1 MPDRPPLVPRPPFV
15 AIIKGDMS
23 KQQFQTEVSQ
33 LLQLIVHSLYSHP
46 EIFLRELISNSSDAL
61 DKLRHLTLTDD
72 KFKALVGNGIDAP
85 RIDLTLDEDKKIL
98 TLSDTGIGMNEE
110 DLVAHLGTIA
120 RSGTK
125 NFLAQLSGDQ
135 KKDSNLIGQFGVGF
149 YSVFMVADKVEVF
162 SRKAG
167 EEKTYK
173 WTSDGKTGFDI
184 EEATSSDARSVAGTT
199 VLIHFNEEGATY
211 ANAWRLQEIV
221 KKYSN
226 HIAFPIF
233 LTYDKSE
240 WNAEKKESIKSR
252 VTEQVNA
259 ASAMWQRSKSE
270 LTDEDYKEFYKSITG
285 DWEDPLFWFHTR
297 AEGTLEYTTL
307 FYIPAKAPMDLYQA
321 DYKGGIKLYVKRVFI
336 MDDSKDLLPQYL
348 RFVRGIIDSEDLPL
362 NVSREILQQNKVL
375 TSIKT
380 ASVKKILS
388 ELKNIAEN
396 DKEKYAQFIAE
407 YNRPLKEGLYGDY
420 ANRETLL
427 DLVRFKSTKAE
438 GLTSLAEAKERMQ
451 PEQKSLYYIT
461 GGAEGMLR
469 NSPLLEIYKKK
480 GIEVLLFDDD
490 IDEIVFSTVEKYGDI
505 DLKSV
510 NKSTSDD
517 ELKDESSAEKTE
529 ELKPLLDKIKA
540 ELGDAVKEVRA
551 SSRLAD
557 SPSVIVSDEDEP
569 SARMR
574 QMMRAMGQKDLP
586 EPTPTL
592 EINPDHEIIR
602 KLLAHPDD
610 ARVADAAWLLF
621 DQALLLEGVA
631 LKDPASFVQRLNRVL
646 NQSI

>member
-1 MPDRPPLVPRPPFV
+1 
-15 AIIKGDMS
+15 MS
-23 KQQFQTEVSQ
+23 KQQFQTEVNQ

-61 DKLRHLTLTDD
+61 DKLRYLTVTDE
-72 KFKALVGNGIDAP
+72 KYKALVGNGIEPP
-85 RIDLTLDEDKKIL
+85 RIDLELDEANKTL
-98 TLSDTGIGMNEE
+98 TVSDTGIGMNEE
-110 DLVAHLGTIA
+110 DLVSHLGTIA

-125 NFLAQLSGDQ
+125 NFLAQLSGDAR
-135 KKDSNLIGQFGVGF
+135 KDSNLIGQFGVGF
-149 YSVFMVADKVEVF
+149 YSVFMVADKVEVT

-167 EEKTYK
+167 EDKTFK

-184 EEATSSDARSVAGTT
+184 EEVSEANARKNAGTT
-199 VLIHFNEEGATY
+199 VLIHFNDEGAQY
-211 ANAWRLQEIV
+211 ANGWRLTDIV

-233 LTYDKSE
+233 LTHDKSE
-240 WNAEKKESIKSR
+240 WNTEKKESIKTR
-252 VTEQVNA
+252 ITEQANA
-259 ASAMWQRSKSE
+259 ASAMWQRPKSE
-270 LTDEDYKEFYKSITG
+270 LKDDDYKEFYKSITG

-307 FYIPAKAPMDLYQA
+307 FYIPAKAPLDLYQA
-321 DYKGGIKLYVKRVFI
+321 DYKGGVKLYVKRVFI

-388 ELKNIAEN
+388 ELKTIATN
-396 DKEKYAQFIAE
+396 DPEKYLQFIAE
-407 YNRPLKEGLYGDY
+407 YNRPLKEGLYGDF
-420 ANRETLL
+420 ANRDNLL
-427 DLVRFKSTKAE
+427 DLIRFKSTKVD

-451 PEQKSLYYIT
+451 PDQKALYYIT
-461 GGAEGMLR
+461 GSSESMLR

-480 GIEVLLFDDD
+480 GIEVLILDDD
-490 IDEIVFSTVEKYGDI
+490 IDEIVFSTIPKFGEI
-505 DLKSV
+505 DLKAV
-510 NKSTSDD
+510 NKSSTSED
-517 ELKDESSAEKTE
+517 LKEDSAPEKAE
-529 ELKPLLDKIKA
+529 ELKPLLEKIKA
-540 ELGDAVKEVRA
+540 TLGDVVKDVRA

-574 QMMRAMGQKDLP
+574 QMMQAMGQKDLP
-586 EPTPTL
+586 ELQPTL

-602 KLLAHPDD
+602 KLLANPSNSK
-610 ARVADAAWLLF
+610 VEDAAWLLF
-621 DQALLLEGVA
+621 DQALLLEGVP
-631 LKDPASFVQRLNRVL
+631 LKDPTVFVQRLNRVL

>member
-1 MPDRPPLVPRPPFV
+1 
-15 AIIKGDMS
+15 MS

-61 DKLRHLTLTDD
+61 DKLRHLSLTDD
-72 KFKALVGNGIDAP
+72 KFKALVSNGVDSP
-85 RIDLTLDEDKKIL
+85 RIDLELDEANKTL
-98 TLSDTGIGMNEE
+98 TISDTGIGMNEE
-110 DLVAHLGTIA
+110 DLVSHLGTIA

-125 NFLAQLSGDQ
+125 NFLAQLSGDAR
-135 KKDSNLIGQFGVGF
+135 KDSNLIGQFGVGF
-149 YSVFMVADKVEVF
+149 YSVFMVADKVEVI

-167 EEKTYK
+167 EEKTHK

-184 EEATSSDARSVAGTT
+184 EEVSGAGERKIAGTT
-199 VLIHFNEEGATY
+199 ILVHFNDEGAQY
-211 ANAWRLQEIV
+211 ANGWRLQEIV

-233 LTYDKSE
+233 LTYDKSD
-240 WNAEKKESIKSR
+240 WDAEKKESTKTR
-252 VTEQVNA
+252 TTDQVNA

-270 LTDEDYKEFYKSITG
+270 LKDEDYKEFYKSIAG

-307 FYIPAKAPMDLYQA
+307 FYIPAKAPLDLYQT
-321 DYKGGIKLYVKRVFI
+321 DYKGGVKLYVKRVFI
-336 MDDSKDLLPQYL
+336 MDDSKELLPQYL

-388 ELKNIAEN
+388 ELKTIATN
-396 DKEKYAQFIAE
+396 DPKKYSQFIAE

-420 ANRETLL
+420 SNRETLL
-427 DLVRFKSTKAE
+427 DLIRFKSTQVE
-438 GLTSLAEAKERMQ
+438 GLTSLAEAKERML
-451 PEQKSLYYIT
+451 PEQKALYYIT
-461 GGAEGMLR
+461 GGSESMLR

-480 GIEVLLFDDD
+480 GIEILILDDD
-490 IDEIVFSTVEKYGDI
+490 IDEIVFSNVTRYGDV
-505 DLKSV
+505 DLKAV
-510 NKSTSDD
+510 NKSTTGDD
-517 ELKDESSAEKTE
+517 LKDDSTPEKAEA
-529 ELKPLLDKIKA
+529 LKPLIEKIKA
-540 ELGDAVKEVRA
+540 TLDEAVKEVRA

-574 QMMRAMGQKDLP
+574 QMMQAMGQKNLP
-586 EPTPTL
+586 ELQPTL

-602 KLLAHPDD
+602 KLLADPSNSK
-610 ARVADAAWLLF
+610 VEDAAWLLF
-621 DQALLLEGVA
+621 DQALLLEGVP
-631 LKDPASFVQRLNRVL
+631 LKDPATFVQRLNRVL

>member
-1 MPDRPPLVPRPPFV
+1 
-15 AIIKGDMS
+15 MS

-61 DKLRHLTLTDD
+61 DKLRHLTLVDD
-72 KFKALVGNGIDAP
+72 KYKALVGNGIDSP
-85 RIDLTLDEDKKIL
+85 RIDLELDEEKKTL
-98 TLSDTGIGMNEE
+98 TISDTGIGMNEE

-125 NFLAQLSGDQ
+125 NFLAQLSGDA

-167 EEKTYK
+167 EDKTYK
-173 WTSDGKTGFDI
+173 WTSDGKTGFEL
-184 EEATSSDARSVAGTT
+184 EEATGDNARSTAGTT
-199 VLIHFNEEGATY
+199 VLIHFNEEGAQY
-211 ANAWRLQEIV
+211 ANSWRLQEIV

-233 LTYDKSE
+233 LNYDKSE
-240 WNAEKKESIKSR
+240 WNAEKKESTKER

-259 ASAMWQRSKSE
+259 ASAMWQRPKSE

-336 MDDSKDLLPQYL
+336 MDDSKELLPQYL

-388 ELKNIAEN
+388 ELKNIAVN

-427 DLVRFKSTKAE
+427 DLVRFKSTKVD

-451 PEQKSLYYIT
+451 PEQKAIYYIT
-461 GGAEGMLR
+461 GGAENMLR

-480 GIEVLLFDDD
+480 GIEVLLLDDD
-490 IDEIVFSTVEKYGDI
+490 IDEIVFSSVAKYGDI
-505 DLKSV
+505 DLKGV
-510 NKSTSDD
+510 NKSTAGDD
-517 ELKDESSAEKTE
+517 LKDESTPEKTE
-529 ELKPLLDKIKA
+529 ELKPLLEKIKA
-540 ELGDAVKEVRA
+540 TLGEAVKEVRA

-574 QMMRAMGQKDLP
+574 QMMRAMGQKEIP
-586 EPTPTL
+586 ELVPTL
-592 EINPDHEIIR
+592 EINPDHEIIK
-602 KLLAHPDD
+602 KLLANPED
-610 ARVADAAWLLF
+610 AKVADAAWLLF
-621 DQALLLEGVA
+621 DQALLLEGVP
-631 LKDPASFVQRLNRVL
+631 LKDPATFVQRLNRVL
-646 NQSI
+646 NQSF

>member
-1 MPDRPPLVPRPPFV
+1 MC
-15 AIIKGDMS
+15 

-33 LLQLIVHSLYSHP
+33 LLQIIVHSLYSHP

-72 KFKALVGNGIDAP
+72 KYKALVGKGIDAP
-85 RIDLTLDEDKKIL
+85 RIDLTIDEEKKTL
-98 TLSDTGIGMNEE
+98 TISDTGIGMSEE
-110 DLVAHLGTIA
+110 DLASHLGTIA

-125 NFLAQLSGDQ
+125 NFLAQLSGDA

-167 EEKTYK
+167 EDKTFK
-173 WTSDGKTGFDI
+173 WTSDGKAGFDI
-184 EEATSSDARSVAGTT
+184 EEATGSEARASAGTT
-199 VLIHFNEEGATY
+199 VLIHFNDEGATY

-240 WNAEKKESIKSR
+240 WNAEKKESTKAR

-259 ASAMWQRSKSE
+259 ASAMWQRPKSE
-270 LTDEDYKEFYKSITG
+270 LTDEDYKEFYKSVTG

-321 DYKGGIKLYVKRVFI
+321 EYKGGIKLYVKRVFI

-375 TSIKT
+375 TAIKT

-388 ELKNIAEN
+388 ELKNIAAN
-396 DKEKYAQFIAE
+396 DKDKYAEFIAQ
-407 YNRPLKEGLYGDY
+407 YNRPLKEGVYGDY

-427 DLVRFKSTKAE
+427 DLVRFKSTKVE
-438 GLTSLAEAKERMQ
+438 GMTSLAEAKERMQ
-451 PEQKSLYYIT
+451 PNQKALYYIT
-461 GGAEGMLR
+461 GGSESMLR

-480 GIEVLLFDDD
+480 GIEVLLLDDD
-490 IDEIVFSTVEKYGDI
+490 IDEIVFSTVDKYGDI

-510 NKSTSDD
+510 NKSTPD
-517 ELKDESSAEKTE
+517 ELKDDSAPEQTAEKAE
-529 ELKPLLDKIKA
+529 ALKPLLEKIKA
-540 ELGDAVKEVRA
+540 TLGDAVKDVRA

-574 QMMRAMGQKDLP
+574 QMMRAMGQKEIP
-586 EPTPTL
+586 EATPTL
-592 EINPDHEIIR
+592 EINPDHEIVK
-602 KLLAHPDD
+602 KLLANPDD
-610 ARVADAAWLLF
+610 TRVADAAWLLF
-621 DQALLLEGVA
+621 DQALLLEGVP
-631 LKDPASFVQRLNRVL
+631 LKDPSAFVQRLNRVL

>member
-1 MPDRPPLVPRPPFV
+1 MC
-15 AIIKGDMS
+15 

-46 EIFLRELISNSSDAL
+46 EICLRELISNSSDAL

-72 KFKALVGNGIDAP
+72 KYKALVGKGIDAP
-85 RIDLTLDEDKKIL
+85 RIDLTIDEEKKTL
-98 TLSDTGIGMNEE
+98 TISDTGIGMSEE
-110 DLVAHLGTIA
+110 DLASHLGTIA

-125 NFLAQLSGDQ
+125 NFLAQLSGDA

-167 EEKTYK
+167 EDKTFK
-173 WTSDGKTGFDI
+173 WTSDGKAGFDI
-184 EEATSSDARSVAGTT
+184 EEATGSEARASAGTT
-199 VLIHFNEEGATY
+199 VLIHFNDEGATY

-240 WNAEKKESIKSR
+240 WNAEKKESTKAR

-259 ASAMWQRSKSE
+259 ASAMWQRPKSE

-321 DYKGGIKLYVKRVFI
+321 EYKGGIKLYVKRVFI

-375 TSIKT
+375 TAIKT

-388 ELKNIAEN
+388 ELKNIAAN
-396 DKEKYAQFIAE
+396 DKDKYAEFIAQ
-407 YNRPLKEGLYGDY
+407 YNRPLKEGVYGDY

-427 DLVRFKSTKAE
+427 DLVRFKSTKVE
-438 GLTSLAEAKERMQ
+438 GMTSLAEAKERMQ
-451 PEQKSLYYIT
+451 PNQKALYYIT
-461 GGAEGMLR
+461 GGSESMLR

-480 GIEVLLFDDD
+480 GIEVLLLDDD
-490 IDEIVFSTVEKYGDI
+490 IDEIVFSTVDKYGDI

-510 NKSTSDD
+510 NKSTPD
-517 ELKDESSAEKTE
+517 ELKDDSAPEQTAEKAE
-529 ELKPLLDKIKA
+529 ALKPLLEKIKA
-540 ELGDAVKEVRA
+540 TLGDAVKDVRA

-574 QMMRAMGQKDLP
+574 QMMRAMGQKEIP
-586 EPTPTL
+586 EATPTL
-592 EINPDHEIIR
+592 EINPDHEIVK
-602 KLLAHPDD
+602 KLLANPDD
-610 ARVADAAWLLF
+610 TRVADAAWLLF
-621 DQALLLEGVA
+621 DQALLLEGVP
-631 LKDPASFVQRLNRVL
+631 LKDPSAFVQRLNRVL

>member
-1 MPDRPPLVPRPPFV
+1 MPARPFFTSLPLL
-15 AIIKGDMS
+15 AIIKDAMS
-23 KQQFQTEVSQ
+23 KQQFQTEVGQ
-33 LLQLIVHSLYSHP
+33 LLELIVHSLYSHP

-61 DKLRHLTLTDD
+61 DKLRHLTLIDE
-72 KFKALVGNGIDAP
+72 KYKAMVGNGIASP
-85 RIDLTLDEDKKIL
+85 RIDLELDEGKKTL
-98 TLSDTGIGMNEE
+98 TISDTGIGMNEE
-110 DLVAHLGTIA
+110 DLVAQLGTIA

-125 NFLAQLSGDQ
+125 NFLAQLSGDAR
-135 KKDSNLIGQFGVGF
+135 KDSNLIGQFGVGF

-167 EEKTYK
+167 EDKTYK

-184 EEATSSDARSVAGTT
+184 EEATGNDSRSTAGTT
-199 VLIHFNEEGATY
+199 VLIHFNDDGAPY
-211 ANAWRLQEIV
+211 ASSRRLQEIV
-221 KKYSN
+221 KKYSD

-233 LTYDKSE
+233 LTYDKSD
-240 WNAEKKESIKSR
+240 WDADKKESTKSR

-259 ASAMWQRSKSE
+259 ASAMWQRPKSE
-270 LTDEDYKEFYKSITG
+270 LTDENYKEFYKSVTG

-336 MDDSKDLLPQYL
+336 MDDSRELLPQYL

-380 ASVKKILS
+380 TSVKKILS
-388 ELKNIAEN
+388 ELKTIAAN
-396 DKEKYAQFIAE
+396 DKDKYAQFIVE
-407 YNRPLKEGLYGDY
+407 YNRPLKEGIYGDF
-420 ANRETLL
+420 ANRETIL
-427 DLVRFKSTKAE
+427 DLVRFKSTKVE

-451 PEQKSLYYIT
+451 PEQKALYYVT
-461 GGAEGMLR
+461 GGSESMLR

-480 GIEVLLFDDD
+480 GIEVLILDDD
-490 IDEIVFSTVEKYGDI
+490 VDEIVFSSIPKYGDI
-505 DLKSV
+505 DLKAV
-510 NKSTSDD
+510 NKSTTSDD
-517 ELKDESSAEKTE
+517 FKDDSTLEKTV
-529 ELKPLLDKIKA
+529 ELKPLLEKIKA
-540 ELGDAVKEVRA
+540 TLGEAVKDVRA
-551 SSRLAD
+551 SVRLAD

-574 QMMRAMGQKDLP
+574 HMMRAMGQKEVP
-586 EPTPTL
+586 EPSPTL
-592 EINPDHEIIR
+592 EINPDHEIIK
-602 KLLAHPDD
+602 KLLANPED

-621 DQALLLEGVA
+621 DQALLLEGVP
-631 LKDPASFVQRLNRVL
+631 LKDPATFVQRLNRVL
-646 NQSI
+646 NRSI